1 MRIVARSTSHSGMST
16 LSQPSVEHRIE
27 GTARSGVNSASA
39 ADSCPNSSFG
49 IRIVGN
55 SIRAVQ
61 AVAAVDA
68 QRSGKL

>member
-1 MRIVARSTSHSGMST
+1 MRIVARSTSHSGMSI
-16 LSQPSVEHRIE
+16 LSQASVEHRIE
-27 GTARSGVNSASA
+27 GSARSGVNSASA
-39 ADSCPNSSFG
+39 VDSCPNSSFG

-55 SIRAVQ
+55 SIRAAQ

>member
-27 GTARSGVNSASA
+27 GAARSGVNSASA
-39 ADSCPNSSFG
+39 NSSFG

-61 AVAAVDA
+61 VVPSPAVDSA
-68 QRSGKL
+68 DPTRYGA